1 MGLCRGA
8 GCVVRYIPQA
18 GASPI
23 RERSHARRRLLRRLG
38 LYLRAIWADVS
49 IKCFVAR
56 VARGNAAEAALM
68 RLEQHGTVTP
78 ATLKA
83 LEIEF
88 GGDTSDSLPLQYLKY
103 LNNLLHGNLGVST
116 TYFPSSVGDVINQNI
131 RWTLVLLSLSVVLSF
146 VLGSLIGVFMAWRR
160 GSPPDNILS
169 SLMTFLYSILFPWLA
184 LMAVY
189 FLGFQLH
196 WFPFADGYDT

>member
-23 RERSHARRRLLRRLG
+23 RERSHAMRRLLRRLG
-38 LYLRAIWADVS
+38 LYLLAIWAAVS
-49 IKCFVAR
+49 INFFLPRLAP
-56 VARGNAAEAALM
+56 GNPAEAALM

-88 GGDTSDSLPLQYLKY
+88 GVGNSHSLPPPHLKY
-103 LNNLLHGNLGVST
+103 LPT
-116 TYFPSSVGDVINQNI
+116 
-131 RWTLVLLSLSVVLSF
+131 
-146 VLGSLIGVFMAWRR
+146 
-160 GSPPDNILS
+160 
-169 SLMTFLYSILFPWLA
+169 
-184 LMAVY
+184 
-189 FLGFQLH
+189 
-196 WFPFADGYDT
+196 